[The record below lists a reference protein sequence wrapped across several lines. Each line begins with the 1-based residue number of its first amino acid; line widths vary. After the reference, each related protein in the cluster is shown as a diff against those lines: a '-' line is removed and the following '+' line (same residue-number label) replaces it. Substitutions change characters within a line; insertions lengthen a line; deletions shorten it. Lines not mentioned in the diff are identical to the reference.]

1 MIPDPYKALDLM
13 HSASESEIKNSYKKL
28 ALRYHPDR
36 LVARGASEE
45 EKKIA
50 DERFAAISA
59 AYQLLRDPAKKA
71 HYDHVYKY
79 GGYDETPENSKSQC
93 TPDDFD
99 SKTSKL
105 GSKGI
110 GYTVIDPLLYLFP
123 RTCANGR
130 QAAASVHIPSR
141 LHFMNPA
148 MGGGVRFAFSSG
160 EVTTTKDGA
169 KKFVATT
176 TQFVQGKKYTRVETT
191 TIYPDGRKEI
201 VIEGNDYI
209 KRKWTSPSKK
219 KVATDKDVRSVRNTE
234 HDKADDPWYISAWN
248 GIKRGLT
255 DCHNPCSGELLVQ

>member
-1 MIPDPYKALDLM
+1 MARMIPDP
-13 HSASESEIKNSYKKL
+13 YKKL

-36 LVARGASEE
+36 LLARGASEA

-50 DERFAAISA
+50 DERFASISA

-79 GGYDETPENSKSQC
+79 GGYDETPETTKSQ
-93 TPDDFD
+93 PMSDVFD
-99 SKTSKL
+99 AKDSKL

-123 RTCANGR
+123 RTCSSGR

-148 MGGGVRFAFSSG
+148 VSGGIRFAFSSG
-160 EVTTTKDGA
+160 EVTTTKCGA

-191 TIYPDGRKEI
+191 TVYPDGRY
-201 VIEGNDYI
+201 V
-209 KRKWTSPSKK
+209 KRKWTSPSKR
-219 KVATDKDVRSVRNTE
+219 KVSREEEVRSVRHTE
-234 HDKADDPWYISAWN
+234 HDKADEPWYISAWN